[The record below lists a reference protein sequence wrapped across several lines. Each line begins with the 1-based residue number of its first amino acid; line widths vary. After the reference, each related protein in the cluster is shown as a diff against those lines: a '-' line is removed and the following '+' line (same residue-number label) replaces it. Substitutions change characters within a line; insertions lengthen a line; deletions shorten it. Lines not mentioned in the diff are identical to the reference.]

1 MNISIRHISDKRFN
15 MALNSSFC
23 LDDQADCGLQFQ
35 AGPKRLASTPSASA
49 RAVHPAG
56 LRLHGQERA
65 GRVADRLFHVRLWFH
80 PCFIPLHAVH
90 EQQTQWQ
97 RPPNTRKHYTQQH
110 LLVEVQVLDF
120 FGAVVIG

>member
-1 MNISIRHISDKRFN
+1 MIRRIADF
-15 MALNSSFC
+15 SFK
-23 LDDQADCGLQFQ
+23 LVQSVWR
-35 AGPKRLASTPSASA
+35 PRPPRA

-90 EQQTQWQ
+90 EQQTRWQ

-110 LLVEVQVLDF
+110 LLVEVQVLNF
-120 FGAVVIG
+120 VGAVVIG